1 MKLNYLQFP
10 RKGQSHL
17 ERSVP
22 ISLAAS
28 HKYSGEM
35 KISQATALLRTPL
48 IEWVR
53 PQDWCDLGCG
63 TGTFTT
69 ALAELLAPG
78 STIHA
83 VDLDQKALE
92 EIPDRYDGVQIR
104 KILGDLRSSNL
115 RLPSVDGILMANSL
129 HFIREQH
136 LLLKRLVS
144 LTDRFLIVEYERS
157 RPNLWGPFP
166 VGFAKLCE
174 LFSEVGVERVEK
186 LATTRSRFGGA
197 MYSAA
202 AERSRA

>member
-1 MKLNYLQFP
+1 
-10 RKGQSHL
+10 
-17 ERSVP
+17 
-22 ISLAAS
+22 
-28 HKYSGEM
+28 M
-35 KISQATALLRTPL
+35 KISQATALIRTPL

-69 ALAELLAPG
+69 ALAELLVPG

-92 EIPDRYDGVQIR
+92 EIPDRYYGVQIR
-104 KILGDLRSSNL
+104 KVLGDLRSSSL
-115 RLPSVDGILMANSL
+115 RLPSVDGILMA
-129 HFIREQH
+129 R
-136 LLLKRLVS
+136 
-144 LTDRFLIVEYERS
+144 Y
-157 RPNLWGPFP
+157 P

-174 LFSEVGVERVEK
+174 LFNEVGVERVEK
-186 LATTRSRFGGA
+186 LATSRSRFGGT